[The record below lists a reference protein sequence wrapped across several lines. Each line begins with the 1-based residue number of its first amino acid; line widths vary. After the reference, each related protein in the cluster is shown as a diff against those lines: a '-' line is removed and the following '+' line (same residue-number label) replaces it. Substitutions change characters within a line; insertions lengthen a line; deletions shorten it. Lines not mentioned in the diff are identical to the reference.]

1 MEEKLVRERFELGGE
16 AVLTRR
22 ALLAGAAALAAG
34 CNSLESAMSVPGQP
48 KETNLTWTSESYGGF
63 RDRGYG
69 PTGLEETLKHIVAA
83 LTEDTDN
90 PNGPAKAGYTLAPRY
105 VRSEDVEPRLQSLDD
120 IIAWYRSLE
129 TDLLSVPP
137 LLAQMLGERG
147 VILPLDQFAATRGS
161 DFTEAVY
168 PYLLDHFRS
177 EGGLFALP
185 VDASPTLIHYD
196 PKILS
201 PDDISRI
208 DEGWHWDDLVEI
220 AEKLTERDESGEVK
234 RWGLIS
240 QHQGYWWALW
250 QNEAELADPIT
261 KQCRLLEPA
270 AIEALQFCHDLIHT
284 HQVSPPVTSFDAWSA
299 FERGNWPPLFF
310 SSVQGNWSSENR
322 WAALP
327 RGKQH
332 SVPVIGNMGIAITAN
347 AQNTEVAFTALKG
360 LAGVMQRFVEVPA
373 QKEAVARLG
382 DFRKTLL
389 PAEVAAFQ
397 HSMEHGRAIPYNRA
411 SWSAMQT
418 LDEGIAMGDDILT
431 VVNDACSSL
440 QAQS

>member
-1 MEEKLVRERFELGGE
+1 MP
-16 AVLTRR
+16 
-22 ALLAGAAALAAG
+22 
-34 CNSLESAMSVPGQP
+34 SQP
-48 KETNLTWTSESYGGF
+48 PEIDLTWMSEAYGGF
-63 RDRGYG
+63 RERGFG
-69 PTGLEETLKHIVAA
+69 PNGLEETLKHIVAA
-83 LTEDTDN
+83 LAEDTEN
-90 PNGPAKAGYTLAPRY
+90 PNGPAKARYTLTSRF
-105 VRSEDVEPRLQSLDD
+105 VRSENADPPLQSIED
-120 IIAWYRSLE
+120 IIAWYRGLE

-137 LLAQMLGERG
+137 LLAQLLGERG
-147 VILPLDQFAATRGS
+147 VILPLDQFITADGS
-161 DFTEAVY
+161 DLTEAIY

-201 PDDISRI
+201 QDDVRRMN
-208 DEGWHWDDLVEI
+208 EGWHWDDMVEI
-220 AEKLTERDESGEVK
+220 AEKLTERDENGEVQ
-234 RWGLIS
+234 RWGIIT

-250 QNEAELADPIT
+250 QNAAELADPIT

-299 FERGNWPPLFF
+299 FNRGSWPGMFF

-332 SVPVIGNMGIAITAN
+332 SVPVIGNMGIAITDR
-347 AQNTEVAFTALKG
+347 AQNTEVAFTALRG
-360 LAGVMQRFVEVPA
+360 LVGVMQRFVEVPA

-389 PAEVAAFQ
+389 PAEIAAFQ
-397 HSMEHGRAIPYNRA
+397 QSMDHGRAIPFSRA
-411 SWSAMQT
+411 MWGAMRAI
-418 LDEGIAMGDDILT
+418 DEGIAQGDDILT
-431 VVNDACSSL
+431 VVNDACSL
-440 QAQS
+440 IET